1 MLAIA
6 IVVVAMPGGARR
18 CLDLEQCV
26 DDFYRVANARVV
38 GSAQAKTHQGQRVGT
53 HQMTGKAGVLS
64 GRNVLDVHSFWKRDT
79 PSPVSFGAIR
89 T

>member
-6 IVVVAMPGGARR
+6 IVVVAMPGGAGR

-26 DDFYRVANARVV
+26 DDFYRIANARVV
-38 GSAQAKTHQGQRVGT
+38 GGAQAKTHQGQRIGT
-53 HQMTGKAGVLS
+53 HQMTGQAGVLG
-64 GRNVLDVHSFWKRDT
+64 GRNVLDVHILLETRRAF
-79 PSPVSFGAIR
+79 PVSFGAIR